1 MSNLTPLRRSP
12 SAMPVP
18 GEGEGLEHGERQT
31 GESSGGGAG
40 SSSIPLFFFFS
51 RPRPLALSLLL
62 CSLVFSALG
71 WGPWWDPCALW
82 APQTRHPAAFP
93 NNPGSWKHLVLLS
106 PESLFNII
114 SFLLTFIKTNIG
126 QRTLYTPTRDTLH
139 FDIKKTKQN
148 QT

>member
-1 MSNLTPLRRSP
+1 MSNLTPLRCSP

-18 GEGEGLEHGERQT
+18 GEGEGLEHGGREGKVFWGRGWLT
-31 GESSGGGAG
+31 LY
-40 SSSIPLFFFFS
+40 PFVLFFS
-51 RPRPLALSLLL
+51 RPCPLALSLLL

-71 WGPWWDPCALW
+71 WGAWWDPCALW
-82 APQTRHPAAFP
+82 APQTLHPAAFP
-93 NNPGSWKHLVLLS
+93 NNPGSWEHLVLLS